1 MNYVDRILNM
11 LSQHQKSEE
20 PLTAFCC
27 VAEIR
32 VWDRPCRNA
41 CPVLLLSDHGELE
54 TGLN

>member
-1 MNYVDRILNM
+1 MDTLLVSAFNI
-11 LSQHQKSEE
+11 EE

-32 VWDRPCRNA
+32 VRDRPCRNA
-41 CPVLLLSDHGELE
+41 CPVLLLSDQGELE